1 MNSIA
6 TSTVGLLN
14 RAAGSDIKAD
24 YSEAASQAAQTH
36 QYKQVATKALIDIS
50 KVSFQSDAQV
60 GTRKIEGAPRL
71 ASPAALNDSKK
82 PDAASRFVGLMA
94 SLVALIGETNSK
106 GLENRLLGMR
116 VTAQIAA
123 ANQQALTSEYEAALA
138 DLENALENAST
149 SQQQLEAAMARVR
162 TAERTLDQAQAHLDG
177 LDPDAPEYADALAA
191 RDAAHTELA
200 AARQGVTQATTLHS
214 QAVEAARVANIKAD
228 GLREKAEEAGILFNP
243 ELRQAQ
249 KNNLSAAARMVFI
262 MARFA
267 ELMGDSADS
276 RLEADKAV
284 ATKIRD
290 AQAAKAQAEAKK
302 HEEEVAKAERLNKA
316 MGCLGKVLGGLL
328 TVISV
333 IGAVFT
339 AGASLAVAAVGV
351 TLTGGDMIGKE
362 VTGTSFMEQAMKPM
376 MEQVV
381 APMVKELGKAASWA
395 LSKVP
400 GIPDE
405 TASTVGNITG
415 AVAGAVVTVAAM
427 AAVSVAAKGA
437 GGRISSKAGEM
448 IGKHVSKMVPDLLKE
463 GARSASKAMTQMATK
478 VRGSVGLQSDAVSL
492 AKYGNNL
499 DKALAVT
506 EGVGAATQAG
516 LQIKSGIHQ
525 ARAAQNL
532 AAVVIAT
539 SIVESM
545 SAYIDQAVE
554 MFGEM
559 LDKQTR
565 LIEQIG
571 LEMQNSQASSLQI
584 ARNV

>member
-82 PDAASRFVGLMA
+82 PDAASRFVGLIA
-94 SLVALIGETNSK
+94 SVVALIGETNAK

-116 VTAQIAA
+116 ITAQITA
-123 ANQQALTSEYEAALA
+123 ANQQALTGEYEAALV

-149 SQQQLEAAMARVR
+149 TQRQLEAARARVQI
-162 TAERTLDQAQAHLDG
+162 AEQKLDQAQAHLEG
-177 LDPDAPEYADALAA
+177 LDPDSPEYADAVVA
-191 RDAAHTELA
+191 RDAARTELA
-200 AARQGVTQATTLHS
+200 AARQGMTQATTAHS

-228 GLREKAEEAGILFNP
+228 GLREKAEEAGILSHP

-276 RLEADKAV
+276 QLEADKSV

-316 MGCLGKVLGGLL
+316 MGCIGKVLGGLL

-333 IGAVFT
+333 VGAVFT
-339 AGASLAVAAVGV
+339 GGASLALAAVGV
-351 TLTGGDMIGKE
+351 ALMAGDMIGKAI
-362 VTGTSFMEQAMKPM
+362 TGTSFMEQAMKPLM
-376 MEQVV
+376 DQVL
-381 APMVKELGKAASWA
+381 APLVKELGKAASWA

-415 AVAGAVVTVAAM
+415 AVAGALVMIAAM
-427 AAVSVAAKGA
+427 VGVAVVAKGA
-437 GGRISSKAGEM
+437 AGRIGSKASEM

-492 AKYGNNL
+492 AKYGTHL
-499 DKALAVT
+499 DKVLAVT

-545 SAYIDQAVE
+545 STYIAQAVE

>member
-14 RAAGSDIKAD
+14 RATGNDIKTN
-24 YSEAASQAAQTH
+24 YSDAASHAAQTDKF
-36 QYKQVATKALIDIS
+36 KQVATKALIDIR
-50 KVSFQSDAQV
+50 KVSFQSDAQAD
-60 GTRKIEGAPRL
+60 TRRLEGAPRL
-71 ASPAALNDSKK
+71 ATPAASTDPKK

-94 SLVALIGETNSK
+94 SIVALIGETSSK

-123 ANQQALTSEYEAALA
+123 ANQQALTSDYEAALA
-138 DLENALENAST
+138 ELENALKNSST
-149 SQQQLEAAMARVR
+149 TQQQLEAAMARVQ

-177 LDPDAPEYADALAA
+177 LDPDSPEYADALAA
-191 RDAAHTELA
+191 RDAARTELA
-200 AARQGVTQATTLHS
+200 AARQGVTQATTAHV

-249 KNNLSAAARMVFI
+249 KNNLSASARMVFI

-276 RLEADKAV
+276 QLEADKAV
-284 ATKIRD
+284 ATKMRD

-333 IGAVFT
+333 VGAVFT
-339 AGASLAVAAVGV
+339 GGASLALAAVGV
-351 TLTGGDMIGKE
+351 ALMAGDMIGKAI
-362 VTGTSFMEQAMKPM
+362 TGTSFMEQAMKPLM
-376 MEQVV
+376 DRVL
-381 APMVKELGKAASWA
+381 APLVKELGKAASWA

-400 GIPDE
+400 GISDE
-405 TASTVGNITG
+405 LANTIGNIAG
-415 AVAGAVVTVAAM
+415 AVAGALVMVAAM
-427 AAVSVAAKGA
+427 VVVAVVAKGA
-437 GGRISSKAGEM
+437 GSRISSKVSEM

-478 VRGSVGLQSDAVSL
+478 VRGSFGLQSDAVSL
-492 AKYGNNL
+492 AKYSTHL
-499 DKALAVT
+499 DKTLAVT
-506 EGVGAATQAG
+506 EGAGAATQSG
-516 LQIKSGIHQ
+516 LQIQSGIHQ

-545 SAYIDQAVE
+545 STYIAQAVE

-559 LDKQTR
+559 LDKQTK

-571 LEMQNSQASSLQI
+571 LEMQDSQAKSLQV